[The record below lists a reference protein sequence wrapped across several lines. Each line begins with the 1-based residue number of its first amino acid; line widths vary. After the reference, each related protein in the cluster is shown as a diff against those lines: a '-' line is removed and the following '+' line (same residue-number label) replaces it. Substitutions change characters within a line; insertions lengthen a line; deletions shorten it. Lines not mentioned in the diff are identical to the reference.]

1 MEGLATMGI
10 SLESIIIYLAG
21 YGVLFVVLFKLL
33 YKPINTYLE
42 QRQSKVRSSLEEV
55 ERIKTEFQAKFEAI
69 KDEKQRIH
77 SELNEKLANA
87 ENLLESKR
95 LELINDMEAKRTA
108 LLEKTQQEIQTQKD
122 NLIGSVESRLKD
134 VISKIIMDITY
145 NQVAR
150 DVIERSVSQSWKE
163 YKKEI

>member
-145 NQVAR
+145 NQVPR